1 MKGSQNMSVF
11 SKATNFPIFWNE
23 KKASGQWLKSFA
35 GPSLLYTEKT
45 FIFIHQCPTNCKAY
59 TFVRWMENG
68 TKTGFKV
75 FLKRGKFL
83 YKSETRKLFL
93 YNAKWYGN
101 VRFPYIIGFIEY
113 RVPFFVEFLFCYV
126 FCVRLSIQSILA
138 LQTPQCEKLLL
149 LSMYSSIS

>member
-1 MKGSQNMSVF
+1 MK
-11 SKATNFPIFWNE
+11 E
-23 KKASGQWLKSFA
+23 KASGQWLNSFA

-75 FLKRGKFL
+75 FLKRGKIL